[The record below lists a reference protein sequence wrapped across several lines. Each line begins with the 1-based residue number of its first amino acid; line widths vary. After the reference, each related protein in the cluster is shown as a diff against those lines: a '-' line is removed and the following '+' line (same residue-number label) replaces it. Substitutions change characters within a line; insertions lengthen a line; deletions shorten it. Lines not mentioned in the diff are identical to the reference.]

1 MKQVETIKEK
11 LKKGELCFGTHCST
25 TEPWYYEMCGKLGYD
40 FIWIDNEHAGMTMP
54 MVQNG
59 IVATNAGGCAAF
71 VRVQNHDMANIKPVL
86 EVGPDAIIF
95 PMVNSAE
102 EARHCVEVCKYP
114 PRGIRGFG
122 PLRAIDYGSMPL
134 DQYIAQAD
142 DSILLLMQC
151 EHYEA
156 VRDLEHILAVDGVD
170 GIICGPMDLSA
181 SIGKMGQFDDP
192 EVRNL
197 FQQII
202 DKCKKAGKPFG
213 ISIGVNYDLIQFWV
227 DQGASFASMGTP
239 ADYFYCMSKEV
250 VSTVRGF
257 ERKRVHAG

>member
-1 MKQVETIKEK
+1 MKQVENIKKK
-11 LKKGELCFGTHCST
+11 LSKGELCFGTHCST
-25 TEPWYYEMCGKLGYD
+25 TEPWYYEMCGVLGYD
-40 FIWIDNEHAGMTMP
+40 FIWVDNEHAGMTLP
-54 MVQNG
+54 MIQNG

-71 VRVQNHDMANIKPVL
+71 VRVPGHCMEDVKPVL
-86 EVGPDAIIF
+86 EVGPDAIVF

-102 EARHCVEVCKYP
+102 EARQCVSNCKYP
-114 PRGIRGFG
+114 PVGTRGFG
-122 PLRAIDYGSMPL
+122 PLRAINYSDMPL
-134 DQYIAQAD
+134 EEYLAQAN

-151 EHYEA
+151 EHVKA
-156 VRDLEHILAVDGVD
+156 VECLEEILAVEGVD

-192 EVRNL
+192 EVRGL

-213 ISIGVNYDLIQFWV
+213 ISIGVNYDLVKFWI
-227 DQGASFASMGTP
+227 DQGAAFASMGTP

-250 VSTVRGF
+250 VKTIRGF
-257 ERKRVHAG
+257 EQARG